1 MLNFEKWEGL
11 LIERR
16 CLLEGGKLIGEFTVC
31 VFEIL
36 VGSFPVSRGFSLGNS
51 LLTSL

>member
-11 LIERR
+11 LIERG